1 MNDKYYIRKVLE
13 KEKIDTIQRLLKI
26 ADEKNVWQDG
36 LYSGGGKHSIKN
48 NNELIDTE
56 ISKEI
61 NNYIMT
67 SLDSDP
73 KFLSFTSASDSSLN
87 IISKTESGNYYN
99 PHMDNWKNGDYSTT
113 IFLSNPN
120 DYIGGELCL
129 YFGNDE
135 EKKVKLD
142 AGWAITYPTGILH
155 RVNKVISGIR
165 YASVF
170 WTHSVIKDPN
180 IRSISYQLNNLISLL
195 EEDYKPIHRH
205 NFESCLSDPLF
216 VAKNLQNEIHRLYS
230 FYNK

>member
-1 MNDKYYIRKVLE
+1 MNSKYYIRKVLE
-13 KEKIDTIQRLLKI
+13 KEEVDIIQRLLKI
-26 ADEKNVWQDG
+26 ADEKNMWQDG
-36 LYSGGGKHSIKN
+36 LYSGGGKHSTKN
-48 NNELIDTE
+48 NTELTDIE
-56 ISKEI
+56 ISQEI
-61 NNYIMT
+61 NNYIMS
-67 SLDSDP
+67 SLDSDS
-73 KFLSFTSASDSSLN
+73 KFLSFTSAANSSLN

-170 WTHSVIKDPN
+170 WTYSIIKDPN
-180 IRSISYQLNNLISLL
+180 IRNIIYELDNLIAIL
-195 EEDYKPIHRH
+195 EKNHKPIHVH

-216 VAKNLQNEIHRLYS
+216 IARNLQNEIYRLYS
-230 FYNK
+230 K